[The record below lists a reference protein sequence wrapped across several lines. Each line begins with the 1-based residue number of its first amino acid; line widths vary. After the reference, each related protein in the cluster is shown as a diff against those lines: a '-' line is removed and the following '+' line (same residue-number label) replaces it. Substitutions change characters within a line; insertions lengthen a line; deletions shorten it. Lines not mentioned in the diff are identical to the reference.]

1 MKRLA
6 IYVLLGICA
15 LALAAAC
22 ARVQAQQ
29 VSPVIQEFDK
39 KARGTVQV
47 TNISDAP
54 KFVSCRAQGFDP
66 DEHGAP
72 HPHPLDAAMNVR
84 IAAERVLMAPKML
97 TAGFFRCNSGCAA
110 SLVPGDMPVHARR
123 TSEGNHGC
131 HGGVVDRY
139 RSWRAAGST

>member
-54 KFVSCRAQGFDP
+54 ELVSCRARDSTP
-66 DEHGAP
+66 MSTA
-72 HPHPLDAAMNVR
+72 R
-84 IAAERVLMAPKML
+84 L
-97 TAGFFRCNSGCAA
+97 TLIRS
-110 SLVPGDMPVHARR
+110 MPR
-123 TSEGNHGC
+123 
-131 HGGVVDRY
+131 
-139 RSWRAAGST
+139 